1 MNVINNELKKIKR
14 SKYDTAFVYIEEGF
28 STVIDCYIIIKHE
41 SHSIAYY
48 LNFMTN
54 EKKYYISKL
63 IISKFKIG
71 DIKPIYNLVTDS
83 NYVNSLHPDVY
94 YTDVRQCHFYFGFG
108 SHDKEVWAMAT
119 SLNRDT
125 SNLMGFLYNPG
136 NPFDSQAY
144 RLTDYFNRLKISD
157 EPTVPEMIEG
167 YKLFEYGNR
176 SKK

>member
-1 MNVINNELKKIKR
+1 M
-14 SKYDTAFVYIEEGF
+14 
-28 STVIDCYIIIKHE
+28 
-41 SHSIAYY
+41 
-48 LNFMTN
+48 
-54 EKKYYISKL
+54 

-83 NYVNSLHPDVY
+83 NFVKPLYPDVY

-108 SHDKEVWAMAT
+108 SYDKEVWSMAT

-125 SNLMGFLYNPG
+125 TNLMSFLYNAE

-144 RLTDYFNRLKISD
+144 RLTDYFNRLRTID
-157 EPTVPEMIEG
+157 HAALPETIEE
-167 YKLFEYGNR
+167 YKLFDYGKL